1 MQLKGL
7 KVHFQEDAELMR
19 GAGPCG
25 CLQIVLVPGKE
36 LDSARSCIHT
46 HQNLGSPGRSLPLG
60 AREDCWEGM
69 PSRKA
74 AASLVLCF
82 GSFCSSEASGRS
94 WGCQPW
100 YFCEGL
106 GLSRME
112 PGERRAP
119 ALWVA
124 EVSCH

>member
-1 MQLKGL
+1 MGASRL
-7 KVHFQEDAELMR
+7 FQFQGR
-19 GAGPCG
+19 
-25 CLQIVLVPGKE
+25 E

-46 HQNLGSPGRSLPLG
+46 HQNLGSPGQSLPLG
-60 AREDCWEGM
+60 AREDWWEGM
-69 PSRKA
+69 LSRKA

-112 PGERRAP
+112 PGECRAP

-124 EVSCH
+124 EVSGH